1 MKKLTFI
8 VFVLLV
14 NYTYAQKSRT
24 VSNQLLKDKSI
35 PTVKVSDN
43 IINSVALFNPK
54 GDEIWL
60 FEHENFKGKR
70 LVLKTGTYTLQQMGS
85 DWNDRIS
92 SILIP
97 EGYEVQ
103 IFENDNFS
111 GYNATLDGYWQEGT
125 NMQRWSKE
133 DYSQLKIIEGDEY
146 HINYNDKISSIQIYN
161 QR

>member
-8 VFVLLV
+8 LFVLLI
-14 NYTYAQKSRT
+14 NYTYSQKSST
-24 VSNQLLKDKSI
+24 VSSQLLNNKSI
-35 PTVKVSDN
+35 PTVKVSN
-43 IINSVALFNPK
+43 KIVASFNPK

-60 FEHENFKGKR
+60 FEHENFQGKR
-70 LVLKTGTYTLQQMGS
+70 LVLKAGIYTLEQMGS

-97 EGYEVQ
+97 ERYEIQ
-103 IFENDNFS
+103 IFENDKFS
-111 GYNATLDGYWQEGT
+111 GYNANLDGYWQEGT
-125 NMQRWSKE
+125 NMQRWSND
-133 DYSQLKIIEGDEY
+133 DYSQLKTIEGDDY

>member
-8 VFVLLV
+8 LFVLLI
-14 NYTYAQKSRT
+14 NYTYSQKSST
-24 VSNQLLKDKSI
+24 VSSQLLNNKSI
-35 PTVKVSDN
+35 PTVKVSNN
-43 IINSVALFNPK
+43 IVASFNPK

-60 FEHENFKGKR
+60 FEHENFQGKR
-70 LVLKTGTYTLQQMGS
+70 LVLKAGTYTLEQMGS

-97 EGYEVQ
+97 EGYEIQ
-103 IFENDNFS
+103 IFENDKFS
-111 GYNATLDGYWQEGT
+111 GYNANLDGYWQEGT
-125 NMQRWSKE
+125 NLQRWSND
-133 DYSQLKIIEGDEY
+133 DYCQLKTVEGDDY

>member
-8 VFVLLV
+8 VFALLV
-14 NYTYAQKSRT
+14 NYSFAQKSRT
-24 VSNQLLKDKSI
+24 ISSPNLKEKTI

-43 IINSVALFNPK
+43 IVASFNPK
-54 GDEIWL
+54 GDEIWF

-97 EGYEVQ
+97 EGYEIQ

-111 GYNATLDGYWQEGT
+111 GYNANLDGYWQEGT

-133 DYSQLKIIEGDEY
+133 DYSQLKTIEGDEY
-146 HINYNDKISSIQIYN
+146 HMNYNDKISSTQIYN

>member
-8 VFVLLV
+8 LFTLLA
-14 NYTYAQKSRT
+14 NYSFAQKSRV
-24 VSNQLLKDKSI
+24 VSSLNLKEKTI
-35 PTVKVSDN
+35 PTVTMSEN
-43 IINSVALFNPK
+43 IVASFNPK
-54 GDEIWL
+54 GDEIWF
-60 FEHENFKGKR
+60 FEHENFKGKK
-70 LVLKTGTYTLQQMGS
+70 LVLKPGTYTLQQIGN

-97 EGYEVQ
+97 EGYEIQ

-111 GYNATLDGYWQEGT
+111 GYNANLDGYWQEGT
-125 NMQRWSKE
+125 NMQRWSNK
-133 DYSQLKIIEGDEY
+133 DFAQLKTIEGEDY